1 MWPLEREEPRRSGG
15 RQVTGAVCCGVG
27 AGIELEVE
35 EHGEQYGSKS
45 IACGSQVNYDE
56 PMARVE
62 NLLGAL
68 SLTMSDRFR
77 EVGAAYRMSASEQ
90 ASLVTLLA
98 HPDQPVSWLGEVL
111 GLTSSGVT
119 RLVDRLVAR
128 GWVTRT
134 PGTDARHRRL
144 RLTSA
149 GTKRARLLNRD
160 REAVLTDA
168 VAGLSAADRADL
180 ERLLDSLVGALHDD
194 LMSTIHTCR
203 LCDRT
208 VCRSS
213 GLPCPLDHT
222 VPADV

>member
-1 MWPLEREEPRRSGG
+1 
-15 RQVTGAVCCGVG
+15 
-27 AGIELEVE
+27 
-35 EHGEQYGSKS
+35 
-45 IACGSQVNYDE
+45 
-56 PMARVE
+56 MARVE

-68 SLTMSDRFR
+68 SITMADRFR
-77 EVGAAYRMSASEQ
+77 AVGEAHRVSASEQ

-98 HPDQPVSWLGEVL
+98 HPDRPVSWLGDVL

-144 RLTSA
+144 RLTGS
-149 GTKRARLLNRD
+149 GTKLARSLNRD
-160 REAVLTDA
+160 REEVLADA
-168 VAGLSAADRADL
+168 VSGLTATDRADL
-180 ERLLDSLVGALHDD
+180 ERLLDSLVGALHED
-194 LMSTIHTCR
+194 LMSTMHTCR

-208 VCRSS
+208 VCRS
-213 GLPCPLDHT
+213 GGVPCPLDHT